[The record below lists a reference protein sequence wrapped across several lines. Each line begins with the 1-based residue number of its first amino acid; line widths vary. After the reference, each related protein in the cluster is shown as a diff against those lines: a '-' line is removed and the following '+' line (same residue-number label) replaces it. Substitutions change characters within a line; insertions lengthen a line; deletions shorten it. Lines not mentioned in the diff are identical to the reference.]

1 MNQPLISI
9 ITPVYNGGYAFVCCL
24 LAIERSQFTDYE
36 FIVVDDG
43 STDES
48 AEVAQKFG
56 AKILRTNGRQGPG
69 AARNLGAEAATGKY
83 LCFIDADC
91 EICHDAITLL
101 AHTLQ
106 SKPEIDALFGSYD
119 DAPKATNFMA
129 QYKNLMHHYV
139 HQQGNGDASTFWA
152 GFGVVRRSI
161 FLELGGFDTKRFPR
175 PSIEDIELGY
185 RLKESGANIYLAKN
199 LQVKHHKAWK
209 LLGLVKTDVFDRG
222 IPWTKLLLSNKSN
235 VVNDL
240 NLQTSSRISVVAT
253 YSLVFCLAVSLL
265 NFWAII
271 PSLMFAILLLYL
283 NWNVYCFFYQKR
295 GLFFALKVI
304 PAHWLYY
311 FYGGLSFVLG
321 TLLHWKS
328 FLPSQKV
335 LPLKL

>member
-48 AEVAQKFG
+48 AEVARKFG
-56 AKILRTNGRQGPG
+56 AKILQTSGRQGPG
-69 AARNLGAEAATGKY
+69 AARNLGAKAATGKY

-91 EICHDAITLL
+91 EICHDAIALL
-101 AHTLQ
+101 AQTLQ
-106 SKPEIDALFGSYD
+106 SKPGIDALFGSYD

-129 QYKNLMHHYV
+129 QYKNLMHHYT
-139 HQQGNGDASTFWA
+139 HQQGNGEASTFWA
-152 GFGVVRRSI
+152 GFGVVKRSV

-209 LLGLVKTDVFDRG
+209 LFGLVKTDVFDRG

-240 NLQTSSRISVVAT
+240 NLQTSSRLSVIAT

-265 NFWAII
+265 NFAAII
-271 PSLMFAILLLYL
+271 PSLVFATILLYL
-283 NWNVYCFFYQKR
+283 NWDIYGFFYQKR
-295 GLFFALKVI
+295 GLIFALKVV

-311 FYGGLSFVLG
+311 FYGGFSFALG
-321 TLLHWKS
+321 TLLHWKATLS
-328 FLPSQKV
+328 SQKV